1 MILVAAKTQLASD
14 ALRMPPRFLSPR
26 LSSFHLPPAL
36 IVTRVADK
44 QCSQKRAGAVRSDG
58 KNVTE
63 DSTPRNA
70 VATAADTMLEHKPMR
85 VTGLM
90 RLPPRVLSQEP
101 TLAEDHHSSAP
112 VTEVPR
118 QTGFDSAPAIRRSM
132 KAPSDDEVQYFLKTT
147 GAYSRSGETPSAP
160 APRKLKVSAV
170 SPEETPQVVRGN
182 WANGKWDTAA
192 KDSSP
197 LCGQMPYYAGN
208 VPQEQKQ
215 YVVVHKDHIN
225 MHLLRYFVDRVWA
238 LPRPDVIISVTGGAA
253 NFKLATDHKDKIMQG
268 MFDGTRSL
276 TPWFITGGTDA
287 GIMRYVGEARAKYS
301 PDVPLIAI
309 CSLGSVAG
317 LKQLKT
323 MRDGDQDG
331 NNGAERKGNGTWS
344 YTMPLLQQTLSAQD
358 SAPAR
363 SSGNLKRERS
373 ALNGSMR
380 SFAGDVLEWS
390 PKSRNWR
397 TIIQNKSKRSNKKH
411 DQEREDGKHIVLS
424 YQDLVFMQQGETEI
438 SASGRGMKELRGDIE
453 LLEDKLMD
461 MKDRILHDADD
472 DEDTAEAKLNSRLNQ
487 NKEYTKLNK
496 ELQELKE
503 QEESYRQKHGT
514 ICVKLEP
521 NHSHII
527 AVEEDGASKF
537 GVEREIRAEFEA
549 CAGHNRSKFEFKIGD
564 ELPKPKR
571 MSEVRIQQEIGKYV
585 KRERYTWPEPYSEPD
600 EEETHHLPTAEADDV
615 PLVSV
620 CVEGGP
626 GTLDT
631 VFESVK
637 NATPNLLVR
646 GSGRAA
652 DLLSDFVLLRY
663 SESHSAHVLHRDYK
677 QKKLYHFLFHDLKE
691 EGHEWTVHG
700 NDEAKSDKDA
710 NGEGED
716 LYCFRFQ
723 AAADWLQT
731 KVDQRTL
738 SDHLKKKASKIFK
751 EVYGIDI
758 GAWGNEE
765 QGVKVADK
773 AVKYVIGALQTAAK
787 NKCWV
792 FDLLSSEPGR
802 DDFNGALLKCLLNG
816 IQKVGEEN
824 KHSLWKKLKYTMMW
838 DRDDLMGY
846 ILERVG
852 RKMSQEDRSDV
863 LNKALTFA
871 LQRDK
876 VQALNALFEHS
887 ADISMYDVGNKY
899 CYVEWAREEILRE
912 TTLSRET
919 TETGKSTIMQLTIL
933 RFFSSMP
940 RRTIHRIA
948 LISGISRTR

>member
-1 MILVAAKTQLASD
+1 MNNGDRRGMDKLKPLPRSVWSPAGTSHAGSSLAT
-14 ALRMPPRFLSPR
+14 SPI
-26 LSSFHLPPAL
+26 SVKIPAS
-36 IVTRVADK
+36 K
-44 QCSQKRAGAVRSDG
+44 
-58 KNVTE
+58 
-63 DSTPRNA
+63 TPRA
-70 VATAADTMLEHKPMR
+70 EGTDRLKGVSKDQLEYF
-85 VTGLM
+85 
-90 RLPPRVLSQEP
+90 
-101 TLAEDHHSSAP
+101 
-112 VTEVPR
+112 
-118 QTGFDSAPAIRRSM
+118 FDA
-132 KAPSDDEVQYFLKTT
+132 T
-147 GAYSRSGETPSAP
+147 GAYPKP
-160 APRKLKVSAV
+160 APK
-170 SPEETPQVVRGN
+170 
-182 WANGKWDTAA
+182 A
-192 KDSSP
+192 KDGNQQQPDIFCCGLGLVEQGKSRVMPEQPAAPPPKKPP
-197 LCGQMPYYAGN
+197 LCGAMPYHAGN
-208 VPQEQKQ
+208 VRQEKKQ
-215 YVVVHKDHIN
+215 YVVVHKDRIN

-564 ELPKPKR
+564 ELPKPER

-585 KRERYTWPEPYSEPD
+585 KRERYTWPEPYSEP
-600 EEETHHLPTAEADDV
+600 T
-615 PLVSV
+615 SW
-620 CVEGGP
+620 
-626 GTLDT
+626 
-631 VFESVK
+631 
-637 NATPNLLVR
+637 
-646 GSGRAA
+646 
-652 DLLSDFVLLRY
+652 
-663 SESHSAHVLHRDYK
+663 SALGEKCR
-677 QKKLYHFLFHDLKE
+677 KK
-691 EGHEWTVHG
+691 
-700 NDEAKSDKDA
+700 
-710 NGEGED
+710 
-716 LYCFRFQ
+716 
-723 AAADWLQT
+723 
-731 KVDQRTL
+731 
-738 SDHLKKKASKIFK
+738 I
-751 EVYGIDI
+751 
-758 GAWGNEE
+758 
-765 QGVKVADK
+765 
-773 AVKYVIGALQTAAK
+773 
-787 NKCWV
+787 
-792 FDLLSSEPGR
+792 
-802 DDFNGALLKCLLNG
+802 
-816 IQKVGEEN
+816 
-824 KHSLWKKLKYTMMW
+824 
-838 DRDDLMGY
+838 
-846 ILERVG
+846 
-852 RKMSQEDRSDV
+852 
-863 LNKALTFA
+863 ALT
-871 LQRDK
+871 
-876 VQALNALFEHS
+876 S
-887 ADISMYDVGNKY
+887 
-899 CYVEWAREEILRE
+899 
-912 TTLSRET
+912 
-919 TETGKSTIMQLTIL
+919 
-933 RFFSSMP
+933 
-940 RRTIHRIA
+940 
-948 LISGISRTR
+948 